1 MYLYT
6 KNFLKYIE
14 IVGNGFK
21 SMNLDIEGHFNEYVQ
36 YMLCN
41 RNSNQ
46 WYSGS

>member
-21 SMNLDIEGHFNEYVQ
+21 SMNLDIEGH
-36 YMLCN
+36 
-41 RNSNQ
+41 SNL
-46 WYSGS
+46 YF